1 MIKLHSTI
9 SNIVIIGCGG
19 VTSWMI
25 APLMKLLMQ
34 CEPKPTLVLV
44 DGDTIEERNLE
55 RQWFGEYDVGRN
67 KAEAMAGST
76 TDDYPIEPAVTEYYT
91 DGMTLPVDGPS
102 LFLCCADNHAA
113 RRAVLSAVDRG
124 DGWAIIAGN
133 EYTEAE
139 AYYYERSFKDTPM
152 DPRVFY
158 PAILTDNA
166 GDPTRPE
173 GCTGLAAIASPQLV
187 LANFSAANHL
197 LWLFYHHFVE
207 RPSDKEYSKDYM
219 PVRTWNYG
227 TNYRTIKLVELQGSV
242 TAKET

>member
-9 SNIVIIGCGG
+9 SNIIIIGCGG

-34 CEPKPTLVLV
+34 CDPKPILVLA

-55 RQWFGEYDVGRN
+55 RQWFGEDDIGRN
-67 KAEAMAGST
+67 KAEAIQNHQLGY
-76 TDDYPIEPAVTEYYT
+76 DGGVAVVEEYYT

-166 GDPTRPE
+166 GDPTRPD

-207 RPSDKEYSKDYM
+207 RPSDKEYNKDYM

-227 TNYRTIKLVELQGSV
+227 TNYRTTKLVELCGSA
-242 TAKET
+242 TAKDT